1 MRSRPT
7 LVLLPGTLCDARIFQ
22 HQRRALRDLVDVR
35 ALNYQ
40 GLDRTGAW
48 LDRLLDQLPERFS
61 LAGFSLGGLWALELL
76 RRAPLRVQ
84 RLALIASNARPASA
98 RTRRRSAAQWRV
110 WQREGPTAVARSAK
124 PAYFHHPEQL
134 RCHGPLVRDM
144 AVRTSRQDTRAE
156 FDWVA
161 SRPDSLATLRS
172 FAGALLLVSGAQD
185 RLCPPACQREMLQAQ
200 PGARWLE
207 LPRVGHF
214 VPLEAPTHLSAA
226 LRRWML
232 SQAESIG

>member
-7 LVLLPGTLCDARIFQ
+7 LVMLPGTLCDARIFQ
-22 HQRRALRDLVDVR
+22 HQRRALRDVADVR

-40 GLDRTGAW
+40 ALDRTGAW
-48 LDRLLDQLPERFS
+48 LDRLLDQLPEHFS
-61 LAGFSLGGLWALELL
+61 LAGFSLGGLWAMELL

-84 RLALIASNARPASA
+84 RLALIASNARPASTHA
-98 RTRRRSAAQWRV
+98 RRRSAAQWRA
-110 WQREGPTAVARSAK
+110 WQREGPAAVAQRAK
-124 PAYFHHPEQL
+124 PAYFHHPRQL
-134 RCHGPLVRDM
+134 RCHAPLVHDM
-144 AVRTSRQDTRAE
+144 AVRTSRQDTKAE
-156 FDWVA
+156 LDWVA

-185 RLCPPACQREMLQAQ
+185 RLCPPAWQREMLRAQ
-200 PGARWLE
+200 PEARWLE

-226 LRRWML
+226 LRLWML
-232 SQAESIG
+232 SQADSIE